1 MLKQKG
7 WHPIRQSKRKFRMT
21 NQRIKQ
27 QAQADLR
34 KVKENPNQKSKVSI
48 NVFGFVLVG
57 FLSLFV
63 LSLLAHW

>member
-7 WHPIRQSKRKFRMT
+7 WHPIRQSKRKLRMT

-27 QAQADLR
+27 QAQDDLR
-34 KVKENPNQKSKVSI
+34 KVQENPNQKSKVSI
-48 NVFGFVLVG
+48 NVFSFVLVG